1 MFVNHHQF
9 TVQFLNLNRMER
21 LLRLLI
27 NHFFVLFS
35 VHIFFS
41 PKDLL
46 DEHAQSIFVQ
56 IFNKMLLLLEYFGD
70 NLGREHVL
78 PVLSVFGTIGFI
90 VAIGYLLAYL
100 VRIEEEDIQKKQSTK
115 NNNNNGNI
123 EIENDKITKKKA
135 TQRKKK
141 ER

>member
-1 MFVNHHQF
+1 M
-9 TVQFLNLNRMER
+9 
-21 LLRLLI
+21 
-27 NHFFVLFS
+27 
-35 VHIFFS
+35 
-41 PKDLL
+41 

-56 IFNKMLLLLEYFGD
+56 IFNKVFVLLEYFGD

-115 NNNNNGNI
+115 NNNNNG
-123 EIENDKITKKKA
+123 KLLA
-135 TQRKKK
+135 H
-141 ER
+141 